1 MKPSRQ
7 LRTILPLTLWIVVVW
22 MAARIDGSGTA
33 APVARGAQSSQQS
46 QIEKGRVAVTQVCV
60 GCHGNG
66 GGIMRMLEVREKSAE
81 EWRETVYRMIGR
93 GAQVLPD
100 EIEPLT
106 AYLASST
113 RRGRP
118 QAAAAT
124 TTQGQPGTEA
134 TAILARRCQ
143 RCHDLE
149 TATTKPAA
157 EEWPAVIDRM
167 IRLGATVTGTE
178 QQTLI
183 AYLAGLKK

>member
-1 MKPSRQ
+1 M
-7 LRTILPLTLWIVVVW
+7 LWILVVS
-22 MAARIDGSGTA
+22 MTARIDGNGTA
-33 APVARGAQSSQQS
+33 ASVAQGAQGTQQA
-46 QIEKGRVAVTQVCV
+46 QIEKGRIAVTQVCV
-60 GCHGNG
+60 GCHGAG
-66 GGIMRMLEVREKSAE
+66 GGIMRMLEVRQKSEE

-106 AYLASST
+106 AYLASTT

-118 QAAAAT
+118 QAAA

-134 TAILARRCQ
+134 NAILARRCQ

-149 TATTKPAA
+149 RATTKTASG
-157 EEWPAVIDRM
+157 EWPAIIDRM
-167 IRLGATVTGTE
+167 ITLGAAVTAAE

-183 AYLAGLKK
+183 SYLTGLKK

>member
-1 MKPSRQ
+1 VRK
-7 LRTILPLTLWIVVVW
+7 ILLLTLWILVVS
-22 MAARIDGSGTA
+22 MTARIDGNGTA
-33 APVARGAQSSQQS
+33 ASVAQGAQGAQQA
-46 QIEKGRVAVTQVCV
+46 QIEKGRVAVTQICV
-60 GCHGNG
+60 GCHGAG
-66 GGIMRMLEVREKSAE
+66 GGIMRMLEVRERSAD

-118 QAAAAT
+118 QAAPPT
-124 TTQGQPGTEA
+124 TAQDQPGTEA
-134 TAILARRCQ
+134 NAILARRCQ
-143 RCHDLE
+143 RCHDLT

-167 IRLGATVTGTE
+167 IRLGAAVTGAE

>member
-1 MKPSRQ
+1 MKASRQ
-7 LRTILPLTLWIVVVW
+7 LRNILPLTLWIVMVW

-33 APVARGAQSSQQS
+33 APVAVGAQSSQQS
-46 QIEKGRVAVTQVCV
+46 QIEKGRLAVTQVCV
-60 GCHGNG
+60 GCHGAG

-113 RRGRP
+113 RRGGP
-118 QAAAAT
+118 QAAA
-124 TTQGQPGTEA
+124 TTQGQPRTEA
-134 TAILARRCQ
+134 NAILARRCQ

-149 TATTKPAA
+149 RATTKPASG
-157 EEWPAVIDRM
+157 EWPSIIDRM
-167 IRLGATVTGTE
+167 ITLGATVTAAE

-183 AYLAGLKK
+183 DYLAGLKK

>member
-1 MKPSRQ
+1 MKA
-7 LRTILPLTLWIVVVW
+7 WIVLISIVAGIEGTAV
-22 MAARIDGSGTA
+22 AARL
-33 APVARGAQSSQQS
+33 PVVAQDSQQA
-46 QIEKGRVAVTQVCV
+46 QIEKGRIAVTQVCV
-60 GCHGNG
+60 GCHGAG
-66 GGIMRMLEVREKSAE
+66 GGIMRMLEVRERSAE

-118 QAAAAT
+118 QASA

-134 TAILARRCQ
+134 NAILARRCQ

-149 TATTKPAA
+149 TATTKPASG
-157 EEWPAVIDRM
+157 EWPAIIDRM
-167 IRLGATVTGTE
+167 IALGAAVTAAE

-183 AYLAGLKK
+183 SYLTGLKK

>member
-1 MKPSRQ
+1 MRNS
-7 LRTILPLTLWIVVVW
+7 LLLTLWILVVS
-22 MAARIDGSGTA
+22 MTARIDGNGTA
-33 APVARGAQSSQQS
+33 ASVAQGAQGARQA
-46 QIEKGRVAVTQVCV
+46 QIEKGRVAVTQICV

-66 GGIMRMLEVREKSAE
+66 GGIMRMLEVRQKSEE

-118 QAAAAT
+118 QTAPAT
-124 TTQGQPGTEA
+124 TQAGPGTEA
-134 TAILARRCQ
+134 DAILARRCQ

-149 TATTKPAA
+149 TATRKPAS

-167 IRLGATVTGTE
+167 IRLGAAVTGAE
-178 QQTLI
+178 QQMLI
-183 AYLAGLKK
+183 AHLTGLKK

>member
-1 MKPSRQ
+1 MKASR
-7 LRTILPLTLWIVVVW
+7 LRRHIIPLTLCMAMVW
-22 MAARIDGSGTA
+22 MAARIDGSGIA
-33 APVARGAQSSQQS
+33 APVGEGAQSSQQS

-60 GCHGNG
+60 GCHGAG
-66 GGIMRMLEVREKSAE
+66 GGIMRILEVREQSAE

-124 TTQGQPGTEA
+124 TTEGRLGTEA
-134 TAILARRCQ
+134 NAILVRRCQ

-149 TATTKPAA
+149 RATTRPASG
-157 EEWPAVIDRM
+157 EWPAAIDRM
-167 IRLGATVTGTE
+167 IALGATVTAAE

-183 AYLAGLKK
+183 EYLGGLNK

>member
-1 MKPSRQ
+1 MRN
-7 LRTILPLTLWIVVVW
+7 ILLLTLWIVVVS
-22 MAARIDGSGTA
+22 MTARIDGNGTA
-33 APVARGAQSSQQS
+33 ASVAQGTQGGQQAQV
-46 QIEKGRVAVTQVCV
+46 EKGRVAVTQICV
-60 GCHGNG
+60 GCHGAG

-118 QAAAAT
+118 QAPAT
-124 TTQGQPGTEA
+124 TTQGQPETEA

-143 RCHDLE
+143 RCHDLT
-149 TATTKPAA
+149 TATTKPGS

-167 IRLGATVTGTE
+167 IRLGAAVTGAE

>member
-1 MKPSRQ
+1 
-7 LRTILPLTLWIVVVW
+7 
-22 MAARIDGSGTA
+22 MAMLLMVARIDGSGTSG
-33 APVARGAQSSQQS
+33 PVGEGAQSSQQS

-60 GCHGNG
+60 GCHGAG
-66 GGIMRMLEVREKSAE
+66 GGIMRMLEVREQSAD

-118 QAAAAT
+118 QAAPA
-124 TTQGQPGTEA
+124 TQGQLGTEA
-134 TAILARRCQ
+134 NAILARRCQ

-149 TATTKPAA
+149 RATTKPASG
-157 EEWPAVIDRM
+157 EWPAAIDRM
-167 IRLGATVTGTE
+167 IALGATVTAAE

-183 AYLAGLKK
+183 EYLGGLNK